1 MKLRLTITGK
11 LGLGFGLLTLAYIIN
26 SILVYNRLE
35 ESKEKGQ
42 LIISTY
48 EPSVANLEKIQGLVI
63 SSRLLLKSWVYV
75 EKETV
80 TPDKLKLLEIL
91 DLQLPYL
98 QNNILRLYHQWPK
111 TEQLIFTNIQN
122 SLNDSLI
129 VLHKHIIEFLNKP
142 EAYNDKIQLAKFQTM
157 IGPEGRASILTDR
170 TLAKLTL
177 LVDNQ
182 QERVKTAE
190 ILMNNSFENIKTLIY
205 VTSVL
210 LVILA
215 VIISYIT
222 IRAQVV
228 PIDYIKNILISMGK
242 GILPK
247 EKIKEGKDEIGEI
260 SSALNS
266 LVNGLKEISNFSIE
280 IGKGNFNSEFAP
292 LSDQDILGN
301 SLIKMREE
309 LRNAAIEEEKR
320 KKEDA
325 QRNWS
330 TQGIA
335 KFSEILRQNNNNLN
349 DLSYNIISNLVNY
362 LETNQG
368 GLFIVNDISRD
379 DIFLELAGCY
389 AYNRQKF
396 LEKSFKPGEGLIG
409 RCYLERASIYLTD
422 IPKEYI
428 KITSGLG
435 EDNPTCL
442 LIAPLLYND
451 QVFGVIEIASFV
463 EIESYQVEFV
473 EKIATS
479 IASTISAV
487 KINIQTGRLLD
498 QSRQQAEEMASQ
510 EEEMRQNMEE
520 LRATQEETARK
531 EASMQK
537 ELKELKKR
545 LDKYEL

>member
-35 ESKEKGQ
+35 ESREKGQ
-42 LIISTY
+42 MIISIY
-48 EPSVANLEKIQGLVI
+48 EPSVADLEKIHGLVT
-63 SSRLLLKSWVYV
+63 SSQQLLKNWVYV

-111 TEQLIFTNIQN
+111 PEQLIFNNIQN

-129 VLHKHIIEFLNKP
+129 VLHKQITGFLNKP
-142 EAYNDKIQLAKFQTM
+142 EAYNDKIQLSKFETM
-157 IGPEGRASILTDR
+157 IGYEGRVSVLTDK
-170 TLAKLTL
+170 TLSRLTL
-177 LVDNQ
+177 LIDNQ
-182 QERVKTAE
+182 QDRVKTAE
-190 ILMNNSFENIKTLIY
+190 ILMNNSFESIKILIR

-222 IRAQVV
+222 IRSQVV

-280 IGKGNFNSEFAP
+280 IGKGNFNSEFTP

-325 QRNWS
+325 QRNWA

-368 GLFIVNDISRD
+368 GLFIVNDNSKD
-379 DIFLELAGCY
+379 DIFLDLAGCY

-396 LEKSFKPGEGLIG
+396 LQKSFKPG
-409 RCYLERASIYLTD
+409 RRAY
-422 IPKEYI
+422 
-428 KITSGLG
+428 
-435 EDNPTCL
+435 
-442 LIAPLLYND
+442 
-451 QVFGVIEIASFV
+451 
-463 EIESYQVEFV
+463 
-473 EKIATS
+473 
-479 IASTISAV
+479 
-487 KINIQTGRLLD
+487 R
-498 QSRQQAEEMASQ
+498 
-510 EEEMRQNMEE
+510 
-520 LRATQEETARK
+520 
-531 EASMQK
+531 
-537 ELKELKKR
+537 
-545 LDKYEL
+545 